1 MDFSEF
7 RDLSKEQGVSELP
20 TFKFYKA
27 GKLLEDF
34 VGSDPTRL
42 EELIKKHSAGSAVTT
57 GVVQQVLNTSEFKK
71 LIAENILVVTDFY
84 TDWCGPCKWMAPQFD
99 ELAAKYPQVRCLK
112 VKFCYYNLKDS
123 LSFSELIKNS
133 AIALS

>member
-1 MDFSEF
+1 MNFTEL
-7 RDLSKEQGVSELP
+7 RDLSNEEGVSELP

-42 EELIKKHSAGSAVTT
+42 EELIKKHKEAGSAVAT
-57 GVVQQVLNTSEFKK
+57 GVVQQVVSAAEFKK

-84 TDWCGPCKWMAPQFD
+84 TVWCGACKWMAPQFD
-99 ELAAKYPQVRCLK
+99 EFAAKYPQVRCLK
-112 VKFCYYNLKDS
+112 VHFGYYQLKES
-123 LSFSELIKNS
+123 FRFSELIKT
-133 AIALS
+133 